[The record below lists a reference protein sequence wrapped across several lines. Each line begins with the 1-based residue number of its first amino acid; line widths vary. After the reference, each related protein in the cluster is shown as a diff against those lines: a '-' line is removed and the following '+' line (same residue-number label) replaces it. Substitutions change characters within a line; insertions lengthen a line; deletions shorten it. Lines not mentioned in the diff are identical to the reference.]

1 MTDEKKDYPIRIFAG
16 VLGLSRPL
24 IQSIQNIKD
33 WIRITGGKGFIRDGK
48 MTIRRDDLERSGFD
62 QQLRAWE
69 RRLIQA
75 ILTGDTD
82 QFKGT
87 DFVVIK

>member
-1 MTDEKKDYPIRIFAG
+1 MTAKQKDYPITLYCG
-16 VLGLSRPL
+16 TLGSSTPV
-24 IQSIQNIKD
+24 IKTIKNIAD
-33 WIRITGGKGFIRDGK
+33 WLRITRGKGFIRDGK
-48 MTIRRDDLERSGFD
+48 MTIRRFDLERAGFD
-62 QQLRAWE
+62 QGLRAWE

-87 DFVVIK
+87 DFVIV